1 MVSQRYID
9 VDVGEE
15 LDVTRVGIWLG
26 MMRRIRELKDQG
38 GGSEGS
44 RS

>member
-26 MMRRIRELKDQG
+26 TMRRIRELKDQG

-44 RS
+44 GS